1 MKLAASGDP
10 HWRRPRR
17 HAATMV
23 LHCMLFAAV
32 STMAIQH
39 DVHAQSEAP
48 ADKSAVELDAEQA
61 QQREQV
67 MQWLERMAL
76 AVEQLNYQG
85 SFVYQQGEA
94 VRLLR
99 IEHHRDHR
107 GVRERLY
114 AYENRQLEILR
125 NNNLVQASSPANQTD
140 PILNY
145 SQFTRLPASHLL
157 RDSSDYHFELGAEQE
172 VAGYLAQHIAI
183 LPRDSLRYGFEYW
196 LEVRTGM
203 LLKQELLNSDGDVL
217 EMLLFTDIE
226 MGQPRDGQVLAGPVL
241 QSRQRKPS
249 PGLLADSAS
258 TADDRGLRRQQD
270 NDNSNADEALLQSS
284 GSELVDDLTGLPQAG
299 GWSEADQNE
308 LADTYDAT
316 DASTPARGRPAW
328 QCVNPP
334 RGYSLVAHQQ
344 SSQRSGAFLDHLLY
358 SDGLSQISVY
368 IERNQPAADRG
379 ASADNELPASRLGV
393 MNVYRR
399 QLDNVSITA
408 LGAAPYRTLRMLGGS
423 MVRLSAA
430 SNDQAQ
436 ANQTQANQTQANQTR
451 ANQ

>member
-1 MKLAASGDP
+1 M
-10 HWRRPRR
+10 
-17 HAATMV
+17 M
-23 LHCMLFAAV
+23 LHCMLLVTVGTLV
-32 STMAIQH
+32 STMAIQP
-39 DVHAQSEAP
+39 DAHAQSATL
-48 ADKSAVELDAEQA
+48 ADNSAVALDADQV
-61 QQREQV
+61 QQREQA

-85 SFVYQQGEA
+85 SFVYQQGDA

-114 AYENRQLEILR
+114 AYENRQMEILR

-157 RDSSDYHFELGAEQE
+157 RDASNYRFELGAEQE
-172 VAGYLAQHIAI
+172 IAGYRAQHIAI

-196 LEVRTGM
+196 LEIRTGM
-203 LLKQELLNSDGDVL
+203 LLKQQLLNSDGDVL

-226 MGQPRDGQVLAGPVL
+226 MGQQRDGQVLAGPML
-241 QSRQRKPS
+241 QSQQRKPS
-249 PGLLADSAS
+249 PGLLAD
-258 TADDRGLRRQQD
+258 TADTAVDRGLRRPQGH
-270 NDNSNADEALLQSS
+270 DNSNPDEALLQSS
-284 GSELVDDLTGLPQAG
+284 EQGLVDDLTGLPSASD
-299 GWSEADQNE
+299 WSEGE
-308 LADTYDAT
+308 LADTGPAT
-316 DASTPARGRPAW
+316 AASAPVRGRPAW

-344 SSQRSGAFLDHLLY
+344 SRQRNGALLDHLLY

-368 IERNQPAADRG
+368 IEQNQPDAGRG
-379 ASADNELPASRLGV
+379 ASVDNELPGSRLGV

-399 QLDNVSITA
+399 QLDSVSITA
-408 LGAAPYRTLRMLGGS
+408 LGAVPYRTLRMLGGS
-423 MVRLSAA
+423 MVRLSAV
-430 SNDQAQ
+430 SNDQARVNE
-436 ANQTQANQTQANQTR
+436 AR